1 MNHDESY
8 AHQGSSWL
16 RRFIRRVILTLSLV
30 FVLWLLLANH
40 IIVVPD
46 DPAFVLLK
54 KTSWTFDSSIIGESS
69 WAAFSLHHP
78 ILMTRLASGQGFW
91 IIGGEE

>member
-1 MNHDESY
+1 M
-8 AHQGSSWL
+8 L
-16 RRFIRRVILTLSLV
+16 ILSLA

-46 DPAFVLLK
+46 DPALVILK
-54 KTSWTFDSSIIGESS
+54 KTSWTFNSCFIGESN

-78 ILMTRLASGQGFW
+78 ILMTRLAAGQGFW
-91 IIGGEE
+91 ILDAL